1 MLALASRVRHFLN
14 RVEPDLPN
22 HTVIGDGDPRAPWA
36 AGAKLVSNP
45 GGAPRE
51 KRGALLGRRVAAGA
65 ELPAP
70 LRRPRGV
77 IGPGCTNLDHAGS
90 LAGLRVCPPAGAP
103 GVLRAHPHPP
113 PFA

>member
-65 ELPAP
+65 GLPTP
-70 LRRPRGV
+70 LREPRGV
-77 IGPGCTNLDHAGS
+77 IGPGRTDLCHGRS
-90 LAGLRVCPPAGAP
+90 LP
-103 GVLRAHPHPP
+103 GVRACPAAGRPRALRPHAPP
-113 PFA
+113 PL